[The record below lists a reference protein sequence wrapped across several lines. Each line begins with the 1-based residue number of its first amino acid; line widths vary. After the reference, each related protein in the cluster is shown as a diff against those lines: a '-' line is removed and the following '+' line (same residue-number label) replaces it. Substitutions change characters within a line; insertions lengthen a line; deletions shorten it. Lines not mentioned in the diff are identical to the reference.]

1 MNEFR
6 GRLSRA
12 ARAVVSVGVATV
24 TCATMSVVATS
35 AAEAAPTVNAC
46 GASEVSGVRL
56 SFYPWTNT
64 GFPSLAKHG
73 LVADQALLDAFAR
86 EYAANPDPGAF
97 GVRGPVVPNMQD
109 FLVVWLQNRITNI
122 ANGAEAAPAG
132 FTLDMRT
139 TEGLGKAQWI
149 SHVVGY
155 YAAAWART
163 NMYEFDRP
171 LLPVPAF
178 NDTVLSAL
186 YGPIVD
192 EPHRVVLG
200 GNDAEALAF
209 TRKSLRSN
217 VPAPPPSLAPA
228 SGVFAT
234 VSPADSGM
242 FGYDAG
248 WLANLLPP
256 GANAPTNT
264 APITSPYFTA
274 DRSKFLDA
282 HFALANLAALTDAEA
297 SMAEVQSAGDQRTAR
312 LTAAING
319 GPGEDSL
326 LARQQLFYDLG
337 VANYDRGTS
346 GLGTYYGGWQ
356 QPQYDRV
363 LAWASYA
370 VMSNKL
376 NALNALT
383 AVADQDA
390 DLSRQQIAS
399 TTMWWGYTVSY
410 LSGFLNPNVGDVPFS
425 ELLPKFVTKDLS
437 VCQ

>member
-1 MNEFR
+1 MTEIYE
-6 GRLSRA
+6 RLSRA
-12 ARAVVSVGVATV
+12 ARTAVTVVAATV
-24 TCATMSVVATS
+24 SCATMSIVATGV
-35 AAEAAPTVNAC
+35 ADAVPTVSAC
-46 GASEVSGVRL
+46 GQSEVSGVRL
-56 SFYPWTNT
+56 SYYPWTNT
-64 GFPSLAKHG
+64 GFPSLERHG
-73 LVADQALLDAFAR
+73 LIADQALLDAFAR
-86 EYAANPDPGAF
+86 EYAADPDPVAF
-97 GVRGPVVPNMQD
+97 GVRGPAVPNMQD

-132 FTLDMRT
+132 HTLDMGT
-139 TEGLGKAQWI
+139 AEGLGKAQWL
-149 SHVVGY
+149 SHVAGY

-171 LLPVPAF
+171 LLALPAF
-178 NDTVLSAL
+178 DDTVLSTL

-200 GNDAEALAF
+200 GSDAQALAF
-209 TRKSLRSN
+209 SRKSLRSN
-217 VPAPPPSLAPA
+217 VPVPPPSLAPA
-228 SGVFAT
+228 TGILAT

-256 GANAPTNT
+256 GANATKSA
-264 APITSPYFTA
+264 APIASPYFTA

-282 HFALANLAALTDAEA
+282 HFALAHLPALTEAEA
-297 SMAEVQSAGDQRTAR
+297 SMAEVQSAGGQRTAR
-312 LTAAING
+312 LNAAING

-337 VANYDRGTS
+337 AANYDQGTR

-410 LSGFLNPNVGDVPFS
+410 LAGFLNGNVGDEPIGEV
-425 ELLPKFVTKDLS
+425 LPKFVNEDSS